1 MGRKLRKCRI
11 CKKSPVWR
19 GGDVKEPG
27 PFCKKCYHKHISPGR
42 QRNRK
47 ERSQLEPL
55 DEFADY
61 RERQEFL
68 DFLGLDNLQE
78 HLALESFR
86 YYMGTNYLQEYADF
100 DDPRRR
106 EEIDIPQMDPGD
118 DEEIP
123 F

>member
-19 GGDVKEPG
+19 GGDVKDPG
-27 PFCKKCYHKHISPGR
+27 PFCKRCYHKHISPGR

-47 ERSQLEPL
+47 ERSQLESQ

-61 RERQEFL
+61 REMQEVL

-86 YYMGTNYLQEYADF
+86 YSVGTNYLQEYAYF

-106 EEIDIPQMDPGD
+106 EEIDIPQMDSED
-118 DEEIP
+118 DEIP